1 MHRTPKERKRPK
13 PHASPASYPIL
24 SLSLFDLQKVWIFTT
39 ASTTHFAPPDPDPM
53 KYVSIFLAL
62 VLTSCAKEQASL
74 ARVTVKAIC
83 GGCTVTYG
91 ANGVDQ
97 GTEQL
102 TGSREWSWLEQV
114 GNNVSIRAV
123 STTPS
128 ETTTMVI
135 INVNGFQQA
144 MQFTGKITPANVGVA
159 AEASIS
165 VPQLNRFGERE

>member
-1 MHRTPKERKRPK
+1 MK
-13 PHASPASYPIL
+13 YLPIL
-24 SLSLFDLQKVWIFTT
+24 LVVLLS
-39 ASTTHFAPPDPDPM
+39 
-53 KYVSIFLAL
+53 
-62 VLTSCAKEQASL
+62 SCAKEQASL

-91 ANGVDQ
+91 ANGVDK

-114 GNNVSIRAV
+114 GNNVTIRAV